1 MLTPLTLLI
10 LAKSKSSLALLALT
24 LLNYATA
31 ERARQF
37 ELTRELGTLACQIEN
52 RRLLNKD
59 SSALQRKYDEL
70 AKLRSK

>member
-1 MLTPLTLLI
+1 MLTPITLLI

-31 ERARQF
+31 EQARQF

-52 RRLLNKD
+52 CKALNKD

-70 AKLRSK
+70 SRLKK